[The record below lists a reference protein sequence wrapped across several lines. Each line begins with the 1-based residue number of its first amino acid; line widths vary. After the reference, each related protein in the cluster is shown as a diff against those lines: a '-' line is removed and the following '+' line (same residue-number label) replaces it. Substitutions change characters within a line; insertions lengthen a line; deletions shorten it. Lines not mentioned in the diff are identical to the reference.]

1 MLGGHCHFIHI
12 TKKYTERLY
21 CIHLNIVIYKRI
33 VLILGISRSTK
44 ISAYTDATVRKSHGK
59 KIKIQI
65 SIKMNYIILPGVP
78 TTQVNLHLFGMR
90 FSITN
95 RNSFEMPFFCYWI
108 KEHMT
113 DYYQIWKTQLALV
126 KHIICFYKRLML
138 REWWTNTC
146 SDLEKYYLE
155 PDKLKSILSAMNWER
170 LSSLKTINRKWVLTE
185 NHLQQVRTLERW
197 VVAVKK
203 SRVWSSLPLNKETFT
218 LWILSTNHEVVYFF
232 PRLGHLNKKKHQT
245 TSLEWFA

>member
-1 MLGGHCHFIHI
+1 M
-12 TKKYTERLY
+12 
-21 CIHLNIVIYKRI
+21 
-33 VLILGISRSTK
+33 
-44 ISAYTDATVRKSHGK
+44 
-59 KIKIQI
+59 
-65 SIKMNYIILPGVP
+65 
-78 TTQVNLHLFGMR
+78 
-90 FSITN
+90 
-95 RNSFEMPFFCYWI
+95 
-108 KEHMT
+108 
-113 DYYQIWKTQLALV
+113 

-245 TSLEWFA
+245 TSLEWFAQFLDYILFCFFTALVYVNNIWT

>member
-1 MLGGHCHFIHI
+1 M
-12 TKKYTERLY
+12 
-21 CIHLNIVIYKRI
+21 
-33 VLILGISRSTK
+33 
-44 ISAYTDATVRKSHGK
+44 
-59 KIKIQI
+59 
-65 SIKMNYIILPGVP
+65 
-78 TTQVNLHLFGMR
+78 
-90 FSITN
+90 
-95 RNSFEMPFFCYWI
+95 
-108 KEHMT
+108 
-113 DYYQIWKTQLALV
+113 

-203 SRVWSSLPLNKETFT
+203 LRVWSSLPLNKETFT

-232 PRLGHLNKKKHQT
+232 PRLGHLNKKKASDHILRMVRVVFGLYIILVFYCIGVCKQHLNIT
-245 TSLEWFA
+245 NYA